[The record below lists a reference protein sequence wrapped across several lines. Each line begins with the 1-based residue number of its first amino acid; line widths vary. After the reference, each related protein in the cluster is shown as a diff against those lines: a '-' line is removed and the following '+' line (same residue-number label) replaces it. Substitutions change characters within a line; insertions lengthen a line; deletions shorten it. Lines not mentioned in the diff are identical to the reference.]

1 MDALTSLCRV
11 INQESLGYLSS
22 ASTAHPLPRFDR
34 LLWTV
39 YRHVAKATDQWRV
52 GGSSTATIAS
62 DGDSVGHGYRVW
74 QRRLLQDFFVL
85 GMEAF
90 VGRYYAS
97 LAKLSLA
104 DRKLVLS
111 VKYRL
116 SFALQTAVPATAGGI
131 AVPPTTTIGRDSAP
145 DPHGLDDDRD
155 DAGGRGDFARI
166 YFTVA
171 TVVPCVGDDYRKV
184 LSGNQYHCT
193 CPQKRRAGEQDGSC
207 QYCTRQRAQ
216 CQTSPVNA
224 FLATAAE
231 PVSNPFDPPNPYAFV
246 KLHALSATVS
256 PTGVSDAG
264 AEVDGSHAAAPTS
277 TDGGGCSPIP
287 IYRWFRR
294 QTRQCNL
301 DSIVK
306 RVRCG
311 PRDDTEP
318 PRLEKFRAGELPASL
333 QPDCLAGSLNEPVGD
348 DPFSSQ
354 AATHQIW
361 ERDLGSLLSHFTINW
376 AKLHY
381 LEPCIIPQ
389 HGDR

>member
-1 MDALTSLCRV
+1 MDSLVGLCRV
-11 INQESLGYLSS
+11 LNQHSVGFLSVS
-22 ASTAHPLPRFDR
+22 STQPLPRFDR

-52 GGSSTATIAS
+52 AGNSAA
-62 DGDSVGHGYRVW
+62 DGDAVGHGFRLW

-85 GMEAF
+85 GIEAF
-90 VGRYYAS
+90 VGRYHSS

-104 DRKLVLS
+104 DRKLVLG

-116 SFALQTAVPATAGGI
+116 SFVLQTTLPKTPVG
-131 AVPPTTTIGRDSAP
+131 VQLP
-145 DPHGLDDDRD
+145 DEQREED
-155 DAGGRGDFARI
+155 DAATDEFSRT

-171 TVVPCVGDDYRKV
+171 TVVPCVGDDYRKL

-193 CPQKRRAGEQDGSC
+193 CPQKRRPGDQEGTC
-207 QYCTRQRAQ
+207 QYCTRQRALR
-216 CQTSPVNA
+216 QTSPVNA

-231 PVSNPFDPPNPYAFV
+231 PVANPFDPPNPYAFV
-246 KLHALSATVS
+246 KLHAL
-256 PTGVSDAG
+256 DAG
-264 AEVDGSHAAAPTS
+264 GSTADSVGDGVGVGGEK
-277 TDGGGCSPIP
+277 DLFERVGGGGGGVGGSPIP

-311 PRDDTEP
+311 ARGDQEA
-318 PRLEKFRAGELPASL
+318 PRLEKFRGGELPPGL
-333 QPDCLAGSLNEPVGD
+333 QAEFLAGSLNEPFGD
-348 DPFSSQ
+348 DPFSAQ
-354 AATHQIW
+354 AASHQIW
-361 ERDLGSLLSHFTINW
+361 ERDLGSLLSHFTVNW

-381 LEPCIIPQ
+381 LEPGIIPT